1 MPPFDTQSGSNGI
14 FYGRTFSEFF
24 SLILGQVL
32 FPQAFEF
39 VLDSIALAFAV
50 HDDTVW
56 MEMEKREIGG
66 GGCFFLLFESLLL
79 LVGQERCER
88 MKNGLFFCRREEE
101 RISTPLLHLLGR
113 NSTGLGRNQSVQSQS
128 RDTKHHHHQ
137 QQRKR
142 PLAQGCC
149 CCFSRQRVVLLFLW
163 LVCVSP
169 AVRAPTFHLK
179 DEASFGCCVMD
190 DTNTKLLSVDSIP
203 FIQRSSNRT
212 TRFWT
217 YALVRVVL
225 LESLEVVAEQK
236 GFHGGGDGDK
246 TEKSSENGFGSRSR
260 GIVGI
265 LPLGVFCLS
274 SQSFSFL
281 FLFLV
286 VVVQRASRHVSPRPV
301 FCSNNEKKSWHS
313 VPW

>member
-1 MPPFDTQSGSNGI
+1 MFLRFLFESRCCCSLGGWLAWTVAQERYERIQSVDENEECWFVGEGI
-14 FYGRTFSEFF
+14 RVGRTFPRT
-24 SLILGQVL
+24 L
-32 FPQAFEF
+32 F
-39 VLDSIALAFAV
+39 
-50 HDDTVW
+50 
-56 MEMEKREIGG
+56 
-66 GGCFFLLFESLLL
+66 
-79 LVGQERCER
+79 
-88 MKNGLFFCRREEE
+88 
-101 RISTPLLHLLGR
+101 LHLLGR

-128 RDTKHHHHQ
+128 RDTKHHHQQQ
-137 QQRKR
+137 QQRKT

-203 FIQRSSNRT
+203 FIQRSSNKT

-246 TEKSSENGFGSRSR
+246 TEKSSENGFGSRS
-260 GIVGI
+260 
-265 LPLGVFCLS
+265 
-274 SQSFSFL
+274 
-281 FLFLV
+281 
-286 VVVQRASRHVSPRPV
+286 
-301 FCSNNEKKSWHS
+301 
-313 VPW
+313 